1 MTTPIAV
8 TQLVEGE
15 IKGISQHQFIV
26 YLVGRIEA
34 QRFIHAIQ
42 CTKPKLFV

>member
-15 IKGISQHQFIV
+15 IKGIAQHQFIV
-26 YLVGRIEA
+26 DLIRSIEA
-34 QRFIHAIQ
+34 QRFIHAI
-42 CTKPKLFV
+42 